1 MNERGTE
8 NAVKVDAPGELT
20 IEAEA
25 DRYKQVSQA
34 YWGGMTSTELY
45 LRYRSLHRMGVL
57 QQCHYMVAFRPFD
70 ENGLL
75 FKIRKRVPLVDFD
88 NRGQLMGWLASEV
101 DLSAMSA
108 ETDSVKA
115 GGFTHNFLNGL
126 GGGEF
131 SMTLL
136 ETSRADVQ
144 DSAKKIK
151 ALMVNSNG
159 TQNLPRDYLIQVDV
173 AQFHPERGGASKPVL
188 VSSMVAMLT
197 EANTSLSA
205 SGREALQVQMTFTK
219 AVPFLP
225 VLDDPFLRNP

>member
-1 MNERGTE
+1 MSERGTE

-20 IEAEA
+20 IEAES
-25 DRYKQVSQA
+25 DRYRQVSQA

-70 ENGLL
+70 EKGLL
-75 FKIRKRVPLVDFD
+75 FKIRNRIPLVDFD
-88 NRGQLMGWLASEV
+88 KIGKMMGWLASEV

-151 ALMVNSNG
+151 
-159 TQNLPRDYLIQVDV
+159 DYLIQVDV